1 VCTFHSGNGG
11 THYGKAVNV
20 QVPLSAN
27 FKEIVQFAVEKDVG
41 LVIPGPEQPLVDGIQ
56 SAFQKV
62 GIPVFGPS
70 KNAAQLEGSK
80 AFSKDFMKRHHI
92 PTATYQNFSKF
103 VEAEAYVRSYKGKL
117 VIKASGLAAGKG
129 VLLPETVEEA
139 VEGLKSIM
147 LDSVFGSAGTEV
159 VIEERLEGEEVS
171 CLAFC
176 DGYTVIPLP
185 GAQDHKR
192 AYDGDEG
199 PNTGGMGCYAPAPIY
214 SKALQETVR
223 RTVLQATVD
232 AMRKEGNPY
241 VGILYAGIMLTP
253 SGPKVLEYN
262 CRFGDP
268 ETQVLLPLL
277 SDDCDLAEIMLA
289 AANGCLDSVSVSFKD
304 SYACTV
310 VAASGGYPGSYTKG
324 IPITIPTYSKD
335 VYPFHAGTT
344 VKDGVL
350 VTAGGRVLAVTAV
363 QPSLPDAIK
372 LSRDSV
378 AAIKFKDMHFR
389 NDIGHRA
396 LKLLQSQ
403 QQQGTTYADAGV
415 SIDAGNLLV
424 EKIKPYVKATR
435 RSGADAEI
443 GGFGG
448 VFDLKAAGYKDPIL
462 ISGTDGVG
470 TKLKIAQHVGK
481 HDTIGI
487 DLVAMCVND
496 VLVQGAEP
504 LYFLDYYA
512 SSKLEVDVCADVVKG
527 IAQGCLESGCAL
539 IGGET
544 AEMPGIYQNGEYDLA
559 GFVVGAVDRTEIL
572 PQLDQIQ
579 PGDILLGLASSG
591 VHSNGY
597 SLVRHIVG
605 KSGLQYSSPCPFD
618 TTKTLGESLLV
629 PTRLYVK
636 PLLPVIR
643 AGLVKSMVHITGGG
657 FIDNIPRSLPSHLGV
672 TVNASAWPFLPIFKW
687 LKKVGNVANRI
698 SI

>member
-1 VCTFHSGNGG
+1 
-11 THYGKAVNV
+11 VNV
-20 QVPLSAN
+20 PIPVTVD
-27 FKEIVQFAVEKDVG
+27 FKEIVQFAVEKEVG

-56 SAFQKV
+56 SALKKV

-70 KNAAQLEGSK
+70 KEAAQLEGSK

-92 PTATYQNFSKF
+92 PTATYQNFTKF
-103 VEAEAYVRSYKGKL
+103 EEAEAYVRNYTGKL

-139 VEGLKSIM
+139 IEGLKSIM
-147 LDSVFGSAGTEV
+147 LDSVFGSAGAEV
-159 VIEERLEGEEVS
+159 VIEERLQGEEVS

-214 SKALQETVR
+214 SKSLQETVK

-232 AMRKEGNPY
+232 AMRKEGIPY
-241 VGILYAGIMLTP
+241 VGILYAGIMLTE

-310 VAASGGYPGSYTKG
+310 VAASGGYPGSYAKG
-324 IPITIPTYSKD
+324 IPITIPSYSGD

-350 VTAGGRVLAVTAV
+350 VTSGGRVLAVTAV
-363 QPSLPDAIK
+363 QPFLPDAIQ
-372 LSRDSV
+372 LARDSV
-378 AAIKFKDMHFR
+378 AKIKFKDIHFR

-470 TKLKIAQHVGK
+470 TKLKIAQHIGK

-527 IAQGCLESGCAL
+527 IAQGCLDSGCAL

-572 PQLDQIQ
+572 PKLDQIQ
-579 PGDILLGLASSG
+579 PGDVLLGLASSG

-597 SLVRHIVG
+597 SLVRHIVS
-605 KSGLQYSSPCPFD
+605 KSGLQYGSPCPFD
-618 TTKTLGESLLV
+618 HGKTLGEALLV

-657 FIDNIPRSLPSHLGV
+657 FIDNIPRSLPPHLGV
-672 TVNASAWPFLPIFKW
+672 TVDASSWPFLPIFKW
-687 LKKVGNVANRI
+687 LKKVGNVANRNEY
-698 SI
+698 

>member
-1 VCTFHSGNGG
+1 MESKQRLKKVVVLNS
-11 THYGKAVNV
+11 
-20 QVPLSAN
+20 
-27 FKEIVQFAVEKDVG
+27 
-41 LVIPGPEQPLVDGIQ
+41 
-56 SAFQKV
+56 V

-70 KNAAQLEGSK
+70 KEAARLEGSK
-80 AFSKDFMKRHHI
+80 AFSKDFMRRHNI
-92 PTATYQNFSKF
+92 PTASYKTFTVFQDAKEYVENF
-103 VEAEAYVRSYKGKL
+103 KGKL

-129 VLLPETVEEA
+129 VILPETTQEA
-139 VEGLKSIM
+139 IEGLESIM
-147 LDSVFGSAGTEV
+147 LNSVFGAAGSEV

-171 CLAFC
+171 CLAIC
-176 DGYTVIPLP
+176 DGYTVIPMP

-192 AYDGDEG
+192 ALDGDQG
-199 PNTGGMGCYAPAPIY
+199 LNTGGMGCYAPAPVY
-214 SKALQETVR
+214 TKSLQEMVNR
-223 RTVLQATVD
+223 NVLQVTID
-232 AMRKEGNPY
+232 AMRREGMPY

-277 SDDCDLAEIMLA
+277 SDDCDLAKILLA

-304 SYACTV
+304 SFACAV
-310 VAASGGYPGSYTKG
+310 VAASGGYPGPYQKS
-324 IPITIPTYSKD
+324 IPISIPLFGDS
-335 VYPFHAGTT
+335 VYPFHAGTA
-344 VKDGVL
+344 KKEGVL
-350 VTAGGRVLAVTAV
+350 VTSGGRVLAVTAV
-363 QPSLPDAIK
+363 QPSLTDAIK
-372 LSRDSV
+372 LARDSV
-378 AAIKFKDMHFR
+378 AQIQFKDMHFR

-396 LKLLQSQ
+396 MKLLQS

-435 RSGADAEI
+435 RTGADAEI

-470 TKLKIAQHVGK
+470 TKLKIAQHIGK

-504 LYFLDYYA
+504 LFFLDYFA

-559 GFVVGAVDRTEIL
+559 GFVVGAVERLDIL
-572 PQLDQIQ
+572 PKSDQIR
-579 PGDILLGLASSG
+579 PGDVLIGLASSG
-591 VHSNGY
+591 IHSNGF
-597 SLVRHIVG
+597 SLVRHIVT
-605 KSGLQYSSPCPFD
+605 KSGLQYTSPCPFD
-618 TTKTLGESLLV
+618 TTKRLGEALLI

-643 AGLVKSMVHITGGG
+643 AGLIKSMVHITGGG
-657 FIDNIPRSLPSHLGV
+657 FIDNIPRSLPAHLGV
-672 TVNASAWPFLPIFKW
+672 TVDPNSWPLPPVFKW
-687 LKKVGNVANRI
+687 LKKVGNVEN
-698 SI
+698 SIEFLFR